1 MVTESEN
8 QISNAS
14 KVSTRQS
21 VRLGLWFGEDDF
33 HPSLSQSIDIVVCLF
48 LIEDK
53 NGDITVFGQHL
64 NKLIRT
70 DGAACACEFGRIR
83 NQHQEFWFQCTVGVS
98 RQKDV
103 RFNMKRQIALC

>member
-33 HPSLSQSIDIVVCLF
+33 HPSLSQSIDIAVCLF
-48 LIEDK
+48 VIEDK
-53 NGDITVFGQHL
+53 NGDVTVFGQHL

-70 DGAACACEFGRIR
+70 DGAACACKLWNIR
-83 NQHQEFWFQCTVGVS
+83 DQHENRGFH
-98 RQKDV
+98 RLMI
-103 RFNMKRQIALC
+103 FNRR